1 LHRRAVADG
10 SPATVTIRPPRN
22 PLRRLAIHHP
32 LVALVINRVL
42 VGLGLILV
50 STFLVFVATE
60 LLPGDPARKVLGKYG
75 TPEAVASLR
84 QQLGLDDPL
93 LQRYVE
99 WLWNAVHGDLGTS
112 ITGAQAPVTDII
124 IGRMQNT
131 IVLALVGMVVLVPIA
146 LLLGVWA
153 GIRAGR
159 PADHA
164 ISTTTL
170 GFIALPDFVVG
181 SGLILI
187 FGIWLAWLPTL
198 SLVPPGQ
205 TPLTTP
211 KALVLPV
218 ATIVIVAVAFAIRM
232 IRAGVVE
239 AISSDYVQMA
249 RMNGIRERRVI
260 VKYALR
266 NALAPS
272 VQVLALTLQWLVGGL
287 VVIET
292 VFTYPGIGA
301 SLVEAVND
309 KNIPVVQAIAVLI
322 AVAYIVINVIADLL
336 IVLLVPRL
344 RTGQ

>member
-1 LHRRAVADG
+1 L
-10 SPATVTIRPPRN
+10 
-22 PLRRLAIHHP
+22 L
-32 LVALVINRVL
+32 ALVTSRVL
-42 VGLGLILV
+42 VGIVLNLV
-50 STFLVFVATE
+50 STLLVFVATE
-60 LLPGDPARKVLGKYG
+60 LLPGDPARKVLGRYA
-75 TPEAVASLR
+75 TPEAVASMR

-93 LQRYVE
+93 LRRYAE

-112 ITGAQAPVTDII
+112 ITGAQAPVTDLI
-124 IGRMQNT
+124 IGRMENT
-131 IVLALVGMVVLVPIA
+131 IVLALVSMVALVPIA

-159 PADHA
+159 PVDHA

-170 GFIALPDFVVG
+170 GFVALPDFVVG

-198 SLVPPGQ
+198 SLVPPGE
-205 TPLTTP
+205 TPLTAP

-218 ATIVIVAVAFAIRM
+218 ATIVIVAIAFAIRM
-232 IRAGVVE
+232 VRAGVVE
-239 AISSDYVQMA
+239 AVSSDYVQMA

-266 NALAPS
+266 NALAPT
-272 VQVLALTLQWLVGGL
+272 VQVLALTLQWLIGGH

-309 KNIPVVQAIAVLI
+309 KNIPLVQAIAVLI
-322 AVAYIVINVIADLL
+322 AVAYIVVNVVADLL